1 MIATPLAP
9 TGAVDLDY
17 VALCLAEQIV
27 RIKISAT
34 HYGGQ
39 VDAGALL
46 MRPLYAVADTLGIEA
61 QVAGLVEESLPEVA

>member
-34 HYGGQ
+34 HYTSQ
-39 VDAGALL
+39 VDAGTLL
-46 MRPLYAVADTLGIEA
+46 MRPLYAVAATLGIEA
-61 QVAGLVEESLPEVA
+61 QVEVLVEESLPEAA